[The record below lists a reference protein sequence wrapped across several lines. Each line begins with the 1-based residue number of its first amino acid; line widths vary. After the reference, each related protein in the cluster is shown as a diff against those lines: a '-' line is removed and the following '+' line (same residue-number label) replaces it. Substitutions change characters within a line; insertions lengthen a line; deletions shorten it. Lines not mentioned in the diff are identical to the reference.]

1 MHLENWTSPESDP
14 LRRRRL
20 VAGYGVGVIVVGLAG
35 LGIGLS
41 SRGVEAASREDVL
54 DVTLAAEVEPE
65 PDVVEQ
71 KAPLPEARPKPK
83 PRAMLAQPVEI
94 SNVPPPEA
102 EPVPDLDKNAPD
114 PFEDAEPGPAEPE
127 KPPSVAQAPPAPP
140 APKPRVV
147 PKPSEA
153 PVRITEEMTPPKCT
167 FHVEYPS
174 AQKAAGVEGVV
185 VAKVTVSATGAVSE
199 ITILKGPPEFHQ
211 AVKDALARA
220 KCTPALS
227 ADQTAVSVTKRF
239 RIPFKIKVR

>member
-1 MHLENWTSPESDP
+1 MHLENWTSSESDP

-20 VAGYGVGVIVVGLAG
+20 VAGYGVGVVVVTLVGLGVG
-35 LGIGLS
+35 LG

-54 DVTLAAEVEPE
+54 DVTLAAQLEPE
-65 PDVVEQ
+65 PEVVEQ
-71 KAPLPEARPKPK
+71 KTPEPLTRPKPK
-83 PRAMLAQPVEI
+83 RRTMLAQPVEI

-102 EPVPDLDKNAPD
+102 APTPDLDKGGPD
-114 PFEDAEPGPAEPE
+114 PFEEDEGAAAEPE
-127 KPPSVAQAPPAPP
+127 KPPVVAAPPPP
-140 APKPRVV
+140 PPPKPRVV

-185 VAKVTVSATGAVSE
+185 VAKVTVSATGAVSDV
-199 ITILKGPPEFHQ
+199 TILKGPTEFHQ
-211 AVKDALARA
+211 AVKDALTRAR
-220 KCTPALS
+220 CTPALS